1 MKTLFYFIHGFGS
14 GKDSGKYRKL
24 QNHFKDYFEF
34 DLMEWNPDSDFP
46 KLLNIAENKLR
57 KHQNPIILGDST
69 GANFA
74 YQLRERLTEND
85 KASRVIFSSPLFD
98 IDKRLRDIEFSK
110 NLQAALIRIENPKNA
125 LIIADPEDEVV
136 DQSVIFSKELQTIKL
151 IHASDG
157 HRLPEFENYLE
168 AIETYIKEH

>member
-1 MKTLFYFIHGFGS
+1 MKPLFYFIHGFGS

-46 KLLNIAENKLR
+46 KLLNIAEKKLSQ
-57 KHQNPIILGDST
+57 HQNPIILGDST

-74 YQLRERLTEND
+74 YQLRERLNEKD
-85 KASRVIFSSPLFD
+85 KASKLILSSPLFD
-98 IDKRLRDIEFSK
+98 IDRRLRAIEFSK
-110 NLQAALIRIENPKNA
+110 NLQSALIRIKNPEKA

-136 DQSVIFSKELQTIKL
+136 DQSAIFSKELQAVKL
-151 IHASDG
+151 IQTSDG

-168 AIETYIKEH
+168 TIEAYIKED